1 MVISR
6 EEKEKMVLDL
16 YYNKGYTYKQLTREL
31 RMSPNQIREIIKRHE
46 EKNNDDAIANKK
58 KELSLSSQAYKLFYE
73 GKNNV
78 EVAIMLD
85 LPQEQ
90 VTKFRL
96 EYCRLQNQDELES
109 LYMLT
114 KGKVSVLRKIY
125 NELVVIGGMSIEEA
139 ASIISTGNM
148 YQLSRL
154 YKELVIKRGMSIE
167 EAASALDINLNIL
180 PDMERELDQ
189 TRKTLAKKQVELD
202 ILKEEENRIRNRI
215 VTLPP
220 SSYHYVENPAP
231 NALPYYYSA
240 SSRPPSLP
248 YPPSGYPDLTNDYR
262 DALKYSKE
270 KEEKEIRGMYEGDI
284 AD

>member
-1 MVISR
+1 MVLNR
-6 EEKEKMVLDL
+6 EEKENMVLDL
-16 YYNKGYTYKQLTREL
+16 YYNKGYPYRQLAKEL
-31 RMSPNQIREIIKRHE
+31 RMSPNQISEIIKRHE
-46 EKNNDDAIANKK
+46 EKNDAIASKK
-58 KELSLSSQAYKLFYE
+58 KELSLSSKAYKLFYE

-96 EYCRLQNQDELES
+96 EYWRLQDQDKLES

-125 NELVVIGGMSIEEA
+125 NELVVIGRMSIEEV
-139 ASIISTGNM
+139 ASVISTGNM

-167 EAASALDINLNIL
+167 EVASALDINLNIL

-189 TRKTLAKKQVELD
+189 TCKALAKKQVDVEYLEKR
-202 ILKEEENRIRNRI
+202 ICYLEEEEKRRRNRI
-215 VTLPP
+215 VTLPL
-220 SSYHYVENPAP
+220 SSYYVENSAP
-231 NALPYYYSA
+231 NSLPYYSA
-240 SSRPPSLP
+240 SGQPPSLP
-248 YPPSGYPDLTNDYR
+248 YPPSGDYDPWSEYR
-262 DALKYSKE
+262 NKQKNSKE
-270 KEEKEIRGMYEGDI
+270 RNPWDV
-284 AD
+284 